1 MEENLTY
8 EILEQRF
15 KEQDRLIAE
24 GKMQK
29 PNRIIRDFTPE
40 EQVAFD
46 NGDTFEELVNKLN
59 NRLGKYGYKI

>member
-1 MEENLTY
+1 MEEELTY

-24 GKMQK
+24 GKKQK

-46 NGDTFEELVNKLN
+46 NGYTFEELVNKLN
-59 NRLGKYGYKI
+59 NSLSKYGYKI

>member
-1 MEENLTY
+1 MLKKEEKLTY

-29 PNRIIRDFTPE
+29 PQRIIRDFTPE
-40 EQVAFD
+40 EQAEFD
-46 NGDTFEELVNKLN
+46 LGITWEDVFGN
-59 NRLGKYGYKI
+59 NLRKMNEI